1 MSDTPPFTVERIDDV
16 PLLLAQLER
25 MTVPALL
32 DAHFPTH
39 GNWQGLSLGWVTSV
53 WLAHILS
60 QADHRL
66 NHVQPWVEGR
76 LQMLCLATAQPLTPL
91 DFTDDRLALVLR
103 LLADDT
109 RWVAFEEAL
118 FGHLL
123 RVYDLPVKTIRLDTT
138 TASTYREATPGSLF
152 QLGHSKDHRPDLPQV
167 KVSLATLDPL
177 GLPVATAVVAGHRA
191 DDPLYAPA
199 ITQVRENTARRG
211 LWYIG
216 DCKMA
221 ALETRALVHSGGDYY
236 LCPLSAKQVSAE
248 ERERLLAPVWAGTQ
262 PLTLVPRDGAE
273 GEEEEEPLAAGYETR
288 VTLTATVAGVAIT
301 WQERR
306 LVIRSLAQAKAQEAA
321 LRQRLIDA
329 QAALAALNERGR
341 GKRRPRDLAG
351 MQEAVSAILGQYRV
365 EGLVAVE
372 CTEAVHEQRRR
383 RYGERPARVTVER
396 TIRVSAQLE
405 EAAVEAA
412 VARLGWRV
420 YATNGPEAILGLGEA
435 VAAYRG
441 QYTIER
447 GFGRLKG
454 RPLSLTPMYLTR
466 EEHVTG
472 LIRLLSI
479 ALRVLCLIEFVVR
492 RGLRA
497 AGEKLSGLYAGQPK
511 RATEQPTSEGL
522 LSAFQEINLVL
533 IRGANDVQRHVTP
546 LTALQERIL
555 TLLELPSDTYTK
567 LGAVSLI
574 PRPG

>member
-25 MTVPALL
+25 MKVPALL

-39 GNWQGLSLGWVTSV
+39 GNWQGLSLGAVTAV

-66 NHVQPWVEGR
+66 NHVRPWVEAR
-76 LQMLCLATAQPLTPL
+76 LQMLRLATGQPLTPL
-91 DFTDDRLALVLR
+91 DFTDDRLALVLQQFG
-103 LLADDT
+103 DDT

-118 FGHLL
+118 CGHLL

-138 TASTYREATPGSLF
+138 TASTYREAVPGSLF

-199 ITQVRENTARRG
+199 ITQVRANTARRG
-211 LWYIG
+211 LWYVG

-221 ALETRALVHSGGDYY
+221 ALETRALVQSGGDYY
-236 LCPLSAKQVSAE
+236 LCPLSAKQVPAE

-262 PLTLVPRDGAE
+262 PLTLLMRDGAE
-273 GEEEEEPLAAGYETR
+273 GEAPEPIAAGYETTQ
-288 VTLTATVAGVAIT
+288 TLTATVAGAAIT

-341 GKRRPRDLAG
+341 GKRRPCDLAG
-351 MQEAVSAILGQYRV
+351 MQAAVRAILGRYGV
-365 EGLVAVE
+365 EGLVAVT
-372 CTEAVHEQRRR
+372 CTEAVHEHRRR
-383 RYGERPARVTVER
+383 RYGARPAGVTVER
-396 TIRVSAQLE
+396 TIRVSTRLE

-420 YATNGPEAILGLGEA
+420 YGTNGPETILGLGEA

-472 LIRLLSI
+472 LIRLLGI
-479 ALRVLCLIEFVVR
+479 GLRVLCLIEYVVR
-492 RGLRA
+492 RGLRVT
-497 AGEKLSGLYAGQPK
+497 GEKLSGLYAGQPK

-533 IRGANDVQRHVTP
+533 IRGGNDVQRHVTP
-546 LTALQERIL
+546 LTALQERVL

>member
-1 MSDTPPFTVERIDDV
+1 MSDTPSFTVERIDDV

-39 GNWQGLSLGWVTSV
+39 GNWQGLSLGAVTAV
-53 WLAHILS
+53 WLAHLLS

-66 NHVQPWVEGR
+66 NHVRPWVEGR
-76 LQMLCLATAQPLTPL
+76 LQMLRLATGQPLTPL
-91 DFTDDRLALVLR
+91 DFTDDRLALVL
-103 LLADDT
+103 LHLADDT
-109 RWVAFEEAL
+109 RWGAFEEAL

-123 RVYDLPVKTIRLDTT
+123 RVYDLPVHTLRLDTT
-138 TASTYREATPGSLF
+138 TASTYREAAPGSLF

-167 KVSLATLDPL
+167 KLSLATLDPL

-236 LCPLSAKQVSAE
+236 LCPLSAKQVPAE
-248 ERERLLAPVWAGTQ
+248 EKERLLAPAWAGTQ
-262 PLTLVPRDGAE
+262 PLTLLMRPSAE
-273 GEEEEEPLAAGYETR
+273 GEEPEPIAVGYET
-288 VTLTATVAGVAIT
+288 TQPLTATVAGTAIT

-321 LRQRLIDA
+321 LRQRLSEA

-341 GKRRPRDLAG
+341 GKRRPRDREG
-351 MQEAVSAILGQYRV
+351 MHAAVQAILARYRV
-365 EGLVAVE
+365 EGLVAVTY
-372 CTEAVHEQRRR
+372 TEAVHEQPRR
-383 RYGERPARVTVER
+383 RYGTRPAGVTVQR
-396 TIRVSAQLE
+396 TIQVSARLE

-420 YATNGPEAILGLGEA
+420 YGTNGPETILGLEEA

-479 ALRVLCLIEFVVR
+479 ALRVLCLMEFVVR

-497 AGEKLSGLYAGQPK
+497 TGEKLSGLYAGQPK

-533 IRGANDVQRHVTP
+533 IREGKEVQRHLTP
-546 LTALQERIL
+546 LTGLQERIL
-555 TLLELPSDTYTK
+555 TLLELPSDTYTR
-567 LGAVSLI
+567 LGVVSLI